1 MSSGGLKPPGYDGPA
16 VPDSYSVVRPI
27 GRGSYGEVWLAEDAV
42 GKRVAVKIVD
52 RDRLGHSSMREERA
66 LRLIRHRLP
75 HHPNLV
81 RIEHI
86 GLDERR
92 IYYVMELAD
101 AVPAPEPSG
110 ADTAYVPLTLADEIE
125 RRGPADASEALRIIK
140 EILSA
145 LSCLHTNGLVHRD
158 VKPANVIR
166 VGGVWKLADVGLITA
181 EDAQM
186 TSVGTVEY
194 QPQSGPLDRGMDLYA
209 AGKVL
214 YCLLTANSPRAFP
227 SLPAALLTRERRA
240 ATAAANALVL
250 RACDADPQRRFR
262 SAEEFIDALDKA
274 QRPLK
279 PRRPVSKAR
288 RAAILATMLL
298 PSLLIGGAMLSGRSS
313 GAAQAPDS
321 WRSLFDGETMSG
333 WFCDRPDVDGTWFV
347 QNGALT
353 AERDR
358 RYKTLASEEVFDYGS
373 FRAEVIPG
381 HDGARLGLMFG
392 GPRGSLFVLM
402 GDKYTWISGDK
413 NPKIYE
419 QPGSWRSFPGPI
431 PPSGE
436 PVLMEVDWGPDRCRL
451 FINGEFL
458 QEVPGWPKTGNLSLH
473 IWADDT
479 GSFREIAYRRR
490 PGNDR
495 LQAKNAVSIRR
506 KIAA

>member
-1 MSSGGLKPPGYDGPA
+1 MSSFGLQSSVYDGPA
-16 VPDSYSVVRPI
+16 VPNSYLVVRPI
-27 GRGSYGEVWLAEDAV
+27 GGGSYGEVWLAEDAV

-66 LRLIRHRLP
+66 LRL
-75 HHPNLV
+75 
-81 RIEHI
+81 
-86 GLDERR
+86 
-92 IYYVMELAD
+92 
-101 AVPAPEPSG
+101 
-110 ADTAYVPLTLADEIE
+110 
-125 RRGPADASEALRIIK
+125 
-140 EILSA
+140 
-145 LSCLHTNGLVHRD
+145 
-158 VKPANVIR
+158 
-166 VGGVWKLADVGLITA
+166 
-181 EDAQM
+181 
-186 TSVGTVEY
+186 
-194 QPQSGPLDRGMDLYA
+194 
-209 AGKVL
+209 
-214 YCLLTANSPRAFP
+214 
-227 SLPAALLTRERRA
+227 AALLTRERRA

-458 QEVPGWPKTGNLSLH
+458 QEVPRWPKTGNLSLH

-479 GSFREIAYRRR
+479 GSFREIAYRRPPAGSYR
-490 PGNDR
+490 
-495 LQAKNAVSIRR
+495 
-506 KIAA
+506 